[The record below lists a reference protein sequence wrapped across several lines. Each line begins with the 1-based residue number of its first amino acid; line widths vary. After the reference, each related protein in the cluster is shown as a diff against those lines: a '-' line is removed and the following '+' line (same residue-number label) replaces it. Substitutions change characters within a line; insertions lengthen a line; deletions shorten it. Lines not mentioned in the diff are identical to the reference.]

1 MFYSVPCFLRVH
13 AKQKVGQKM
22 KRDMVKRKSKN
33 QTAGKSQREVDKEY
47 RGNAMEMGGQARE
60 GE

>member
-1 MFYSVPCFLRVH
+1 
-13 AKQKVGQKM
+13 M

-60 GE
+60 GEWQTREGILERQ